1 MSFWTSLSSNLRPIK
16 RLTPKMVLVG
26 LVTRWRLATW
36 PTSRSPFL
44 LIATTLGVVR
54 LPSLLAM
61 ISGLPDCIT
70 AIALLVVP
78 KSIPIIFAI
87 IVPPLVA
94 GSLLACVL
102 YLKVFLGSHPFVPG
116 WDSPWL
122 DLDDRLFVPKHPIFF
137 HLWIFFCE
145 LESEGKYS
153 LDATCLHQVRPNYPK
168 KYGSA

>member
-1 MSFWTSLSSNLRPIK
+1 
-16 RLTPKMVLVG
+16 MVLVG
-26 LVTRWRLATW
+26 LGTRCRLATW

-87 IVPPLVA
+87 TQLLLR
-94 GSLLACVL
+94 GSRHHAAPDKIGRRHED
-102 YLKVFLGSHPFVPG
+102 YEKG
-116 WDSPWL
+116 WLRNHL
-122 DLDDRLFVPKHPIFF
+122 DKIDF
-137 HLWIFFCE
+137 
-145 LESEGKYS
+145 
-153 LDATCLHQVRPNYPK
+153 
-168 KYGSA
+168 

>member
-1 MSFWTSLSSNLRPIK
+1 MSFWTSLSLKLRPIS

-36 PTSRSPFL
+36 PTSLSPFL

-70 AIALLVVP
+70 AIAELVVP

-87 IVPPLVA
+87 FTPYL
-94 GSLLACVL
+94 SYYLTHLLL
-102 YLKVFLGSHPFVPG
+102 MQRL
-116 WDSPWL
+116 
-122 DLDDRLFVPKHPIFF
+122 RLFRLNLNH
-137 HLWIFFCE
+137 
-145 LESEGKYS
+145 G
-153 LDATCLHQVRPNYPK
+153 
-168 KYGSA
+168 